1 MFKNMYPISLHI
13 GLIDTALKC
22 PLYSIPTAQ
31 PRRFEEK
38 SEVMDQLDHQLRR
51 LHSSTE
57 ALFEYRRALA
67 NSTGSL
73 SRYKILGLVIY
84 RVIHLP

>member
-1 MFKNMYPISLHI
+1 MPNIYN
-13 GLIDTALKC
+13 C
-22 PLYSIPTAQ
+22 
-31 PRRFEEK
+31 RFEEK
-38 SEVMDQLDHQLRR
+38 SEVMEQLDHQLRR

-73 SRYKILGLVIY
+73 SRWKKYK
-84 RVIHLP
+84 

>member
-1 MFKNMYPISLHI
+1 MPVSDFKNKPFDY
-13 GLIDTALKC
+13 C
-22 PLYSIPTAQ
+22 
-31 PRRFEEK
+31 RFEEK
-38 SEVMDQLDHQLRR
+38 SEVMEQLDHQLRR

-73 SRYKILGLVIY
+73 SRWEK
-84 RVIHLP
+84 

>member
-1 MFKNMYPISLHI
+1 MYYSNCIFFKYQDQFQASEAISNM
-13 GLIDTALKC
+13 
-22 PLYSIPTAQ
+22 IPNE
-31 PRRFEEK
+31 RHCRFEEK
-38 SEVMDQLDHQLRR
+38 SEVMEQLDHQLRR

-73 SRYKILGLVIY
+73 SRWEKYK
-84 RVIHLP
+84 

>member
-1 MFKNMYPISLHI
+1 MCIISPQISVFISCQLLNTH
-13 GLIDTALKC
+13 C
-22 PLYSIPTAQ
+22 
-31 PRRFEEK
+31 RFEEK